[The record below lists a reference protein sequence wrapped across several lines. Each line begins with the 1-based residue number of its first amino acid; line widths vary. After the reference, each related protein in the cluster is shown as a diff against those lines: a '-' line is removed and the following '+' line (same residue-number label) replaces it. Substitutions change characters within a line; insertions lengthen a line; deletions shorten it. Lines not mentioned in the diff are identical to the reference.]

1 MRAYKPAG
9 PNIIYGDETETKSLT
24 PPPPP
29 PHVVA
34 NQKNGMLVWYQFE
47 GTIYLFK
54 FLDIPFLWLYVIT
67 IIFIDKLKELLFI
80 IEFTIVLYCY

>member
-1 MRAYKPAG
+1 M
-9 PNIIYGDETETKSLT
+9 IYGDKTETKSLL
-24 PPPPP
+24 PPPN
-29 PHVVA
+29 VVA

-80 IEFTIVLYCY
+80 IEFTIVLYCDFQTYGGKGG